1 MNETQNDDSFRA
13 RWVRASVEMLDHPL
27 LNRGPFCRRAAWL
40 WLIASAAW
48 KPKTVRHKGVR
59 LELGRG
65 QVLIGRKHLAETWG
79 WSEQNVRTFL
89 NQCMGEGMLEINQS
103 NGHYANV
110 ATICN
115 YDKYQ
120 ASQPERHRDT
130 NQSLTSAP
138 PVFNQTLT
146 STNLTIVE
154 DTPLP
159 PPGAVRVEKALPKF
173 GKLEALEAFNAYN
186 AIALRCGLRQAS
198 KLTPDRERKIV
209 ARLKDFGM
217 DGWHQALANIE
228 KSQFLTGGTD
238 KGFRADLDFVCQ
250 AKSFGKLHDGG
261 YGNGRHSPLAPKAPS
276 VFSHPSRVDDEA
288 WKDEVARQYLADEK
302 AFLEKQAMQ

>member
-1 MNETQNDDSFRA
+1 M
-13 RWVRASVEMLDHPL
+13 
-27 LNRGPFCRRAAWL
+27 
-40 WLIASAAW
+40 
-48 KPKTVRHKGVR
+48 
-59 LELGRG
+59 
-65 QVLIGRKHLAETWG
+65 
-79 WSEQNVRTFL
+79 
-89 NQCMGEGMLEINQS
+89 
-103 NGHYANV
+103 
-110 ATICN
+110 
-115 YDKYQ
+115 
-120 ASQPERHRDT
+120 
-130 NQSLTSAP
+130 
-138 PVFNQTLT
+138 
-146 STNLTIVE
+146 
-154 DTPLP
+154 
-159 PPGAVRVEKALPKF
+159 RVEKALPKF